1 MRFSLHISDNL
12 SHNFVGTAMK
22 KLQLIHWQFV
32 VYAHNIQSMLFAD
45 SAILVPGEISQSM
58 ADVAM
63 DMGQE
68 VIYQVNTCTVFLHHV
83 KQHNRINEKRNK
95 SVSTHFV

>member
-1 MRFSLHISDNL
+1 M
-12 SHNFVGTAMK
+12 
-22 KLQLIHWQFV
+22 

-45 SAILVPGEISQSM
+45 SALLVPGSEISQSM

-63 DMGQE
+63 DIGQE

-83 KQHNRINEKRNK
+83 KQHDCINEKRNK
-95 SVSTHFV
+95 SF